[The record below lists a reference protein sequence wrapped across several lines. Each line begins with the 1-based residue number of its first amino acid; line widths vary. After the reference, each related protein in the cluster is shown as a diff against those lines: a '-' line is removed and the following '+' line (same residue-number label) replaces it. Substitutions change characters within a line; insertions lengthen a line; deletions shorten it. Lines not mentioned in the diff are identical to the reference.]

1 MALSGDPASLA
12 DSLSSTPSEVSS
24 MKLLFLFVL
33 SVLVRSLQASPLFDE
48 SLNELLTIEI
58 ETDLYKIK
66 NEKSDYHSTT
76 ENFVNGQLR
85 HKNKRFNARI
95 QTSGH
100 SRLAGCEFPPLR
112 LRLKESEIQNSLFE
126 GNQNVRIVTHCH
138 EDKLQLL
145 FREHLI
151 YKMYSLITPYSFR
164 VRLFKVKY
172 LDSEHREK
180 PITSFAFFVESDR
193 SVEKRLKLAE
203 LKSDSTFNLKTY
215 ADIAEQWLNA
225 PQVKLQEAFQHLIR
239 NYDWVIFFS
248 NPAETM
254 SLANIKVFYDEKEGF
269 PFPHDFD
276 LAGVVT
282 WNADSFEERYDEE
295 NRCQEAGMRKAL
307 TAILGHID
315 EFIQLVD
322 EDPYLD
328 SGYKEQ
334 FAGHLGRFKSVEDF
348 C

>member
-1 MALSGDPASLA
+1 
-12 DSLSSTPSEVSS
+12 
-24 MKLLFLFVL
+24 MKVLFLFVL
-33 SVLVRSLQASPLFDE
+33 LALVRSLQANPLFDQ

-58 ETDLYKIK
+58 ETDLHKIRD
-66 NEKSDYHSTT
+66 EKFAYHSTT

-85 HKNKRFNARI
+85 HKNRRFNARI

-100 SRLAGCEFPPLR
+100 SRLAACEFPPLR
-112 LRLKESEIQNSLFE
+112 LRLKKSEIENGLFE
-126 GNQNVRIVTHCH
+126 GNQNVRIVTHCQ

-145 FREHLI
+145 IREHLI

-164 VRLFKVKY
+164 VRLFKIKY
-172 LDSEHREK
+172 LNSNQGEK
-180 PITSFAFFVESDR
+180 AITSFAFFIESDR
-193 SVEKRLKLAE
+193 SVEKRLKLTE
-203 LKSDSTFNLKTY
+203 LKTDSTFNLKSY
-215 ADIAEQWLNA
+215 ADIAEQWLNV
-225 PQVKLQEAFQHLIR
+225 PQAELQEAFQHLIR
-239 NYDWVIFFS
+239 NYDWVIFYT
-248 NPAETM
+248 NPAKTM

-282 WNADSFEERYDEE
+282 WNPDNFEDRYDEE
-295 NRCQEAGMRKAL
+295 NRCQEAGRRRAL
-307 TAILGHID
+307 TAILNHMD
-315 EFIQLVD
+315 EFIQLVN

-334 FAGHLGRFKSVEDF
+334 FAGYLVRFKSVDDF

>member
-1 MALSGDPASLA
+1 MG
-12 DSLSSTPSEVSS
+12 S

-33 SVLVRSLQASPLFDE
+33 LVLVRSLQASPLFDE
-48 SLNELLTIEI
+48 SLNELLMIEI

-112 LRLKESEIQNSLFE
+112 LRLKKSEIENSLFE
-126 GNQNVRIVTHCH
+126 GNQNVRIVTHCQ

-172 LDSEHREK
+172 LDSNQAEK
-180 PITSFAFFVESDR
+180 AVPSFGFFVESDR
-193 SVEKRLKLAE
+193 SVEKRLKLTE

-215 ADIAEQWLNA
+215 PDIAEQWLNK
-225 PQVKLQEAFQHLIR
+225 PQVKFQEAFQHLIR
-239 NYDWVIFFS
+239 NYDWVIFFP
-248 NPAETM
+248 NPAKTM

-282 WNADSFEERYDEE
+282 WNTDSFEERYDEE
-295 NRCQEAGMRKAL
+295 NRCQEAGIRKAL
-307 TAILGHID
+307 TAILDHMD

-334 FAGHLGRFKSVEDF
+334 FAGYLGRFKSVEDF